1 MAMTTRLHSF
11 WQSLVGQQADQTGSA
26 VRTLIVP
33 RSRET
38 GAEAVDIAPNDP
50 LVAYFQASPGVVEVD
65 RLNLD
70 SPAAH
75 ALKEAGVRMA
85 VPLVSQGEVVGLLNL
100 GQRLSEQE
108 YSTDDR
114 RPAPRPGD
122 SGGAGRAHG
131 AAGQAT
137 AVGGP
142 GAGAPRTGAQSGQR
156 HPADASTLVGA

>member
-11 WQSLVGQQADQTGSA
+11 WQSLVRQQADQTGSA

-114 RPAPRPGD
+114 RLLHDLATQAAPAVR
-122 SGGAGRAHG
+122 
-131 AAGQAT
+131 
-137 AVGGP
+137 V
-142 GAGAPRTGAQSGQR
+142 AQLARQQQSESGQR

>member
-114 RPAPRPGD
+114 RLLHDLATQAAPAVR
-122 SGGAGRAHG
+122 
-131 AAGQAT
+131 
-137 AVGGP
+137 V
-142 GAGAPRTGAQSGQR
+142 AQLARQQQSEARERERLEQELR
-156 HPADASTLVGA
+156 VASVIQQTLLP

>member
-1 MAMTTRLHSF
+1 MTTRLHSF

-114 RPAPRPGD
+114 RLLHDLATQAAPAVR
-122 SGGAGRAHG
+122 
-131 AAGQAT
+131 
-137 AVGGP
+137 V
-142 GAGAPRTGAQSGQR
+142 AQLARQQQSEARERERLEQELR
-156 HPADASTLVGA
+156 VASVIQQTLLP

>member
-114 RPAPRPGD
+114 RLLHDLATQAAPAVR
-122 SGGAGRAHG
+122 
-131 AAGQAT
+131 
-137 AVGGP
+137 V
-142 GAGAPRTGAQSGQR
+142 AQLVRQQQSEARERERLEQELR
-156 HPADASTLVGA
+156 VASVIQQTLLP